1 MSWTKEI
8 VTLCG
13 QYSRKLGGEGGPM
26 GHACRQLAKDGG
38 RGRGNLLHLTDLF
51 FMWPLYFT
59 FMMALA
65 RTRYL

>member
-1 MSWTKEI
+1 MRPILEDA
-8 VTLCG
+8 
-13 QYSRKLGGEGGPM
+13 RRGG
-26 GHACRQLAKDGG
+26 HRYACRQLAKDGG

-65 RTRYL
+65 PTRYL